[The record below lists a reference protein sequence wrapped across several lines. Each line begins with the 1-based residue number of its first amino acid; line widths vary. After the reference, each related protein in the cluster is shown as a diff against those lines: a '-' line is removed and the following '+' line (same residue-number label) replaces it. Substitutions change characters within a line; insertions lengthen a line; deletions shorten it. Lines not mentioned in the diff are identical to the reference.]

1 MNSNF
6 VIIQQYPSSKTY
18 ADLFIR
24 FPIGFHLIYGVAD
37 NIFSW
42 ERMLEFEAFLK
53 NLDVP
58 MPLIAAHLSVYAQFV
73 CGVLFIIGWKTKWA
87 SITMIINFIVA
98 IGLVHLTDPYQNK
111 FPAIMML
118 SASIFILLNGDGCF
132 TIKLLGKRK

>member
-1 MNSNF
+1 M
-6 VIIQQYPSSKTY
+6 IIQRYPSSKAY

-42 ERMLEFEAFLK
+42 ERMLEFEAFLE

-58 MPLIAAHLSVYAQFV
+58 IPLLAAHVSVYTQFV
-73 CGVLFIIGWKTKWA
+73 CGTLFIIGWKTKWA
-87 SITMIINFIVA
+87 SIIMIINFMVA

-118 SASIFILLNGDGCF
+118 SASIFMLLNGDGYF
-132 TIKLLGKRK
+132 TVKELAKKKC